1 MASIEFFTPLTVAT
15 IVVGLVITVFYLRY
29 MWLALQRAIAS
40 NDEPEDG
47 RPDQFGKSFAGAVIA
62 VLASSAAITAY
73 GLGPRWLYIGVV
85 LALLSP
91 AAVAYT
97 LYRETSD

>member
-1 MASIEFFTPLTVAT
+1 MATPEFFTPLTAAT

-29 MWLALQRAIAS
+29 MWLALQRAIES
-40 NDEPEDG
+40 NAEPEDD
-47 RPDQFGKSFAGAVIA
+47 RPDQFGRSFAGALIA
-62 VLASSAAITAY
+62 VVVSSAAIAAY
-73 GLGPRWLYIGVV
+73 GLGPQWLYIGVV

-97 LYRETSD
+97 LYRETHD